1 MLDIFIA
8 TLRKRFGGGL
18 MMMDLMMAATKVT
31 YEAAWEEKTLQ
42 LKQLNNDAYNWLV
55 QSVMFSLT

>member
-1 MLDIFIA
+1 
-8 TLRKRFGGGL
+8 

-31 YEAAWEEKTLQ
+31 YEAAWEENTLQ